1 MRASALLPLIVLVA
15 CSSEDK
21 PVDPGTDAA
30 TSACTFKGEAE
41 APLPDAKPHT
51 PRWAFR
57 PWISKDISDGPDTY
71 AFVKGF
77 EERDTPVGVVVL
89 DSPWETNYN
98 TFVPNPKRYP
108 EFKKMLDDLH
118 GKQIKL
124 VLWVTQMV
132 NRLSL
137 DVEEGGDKYDGESP
151 NFNEGVDCNFFVN
164 NNDTYGWW
172 KGAGA
177 GVDFFNG
184 KARAWW
190 HAQQKPLLDMGL
202 DGWKLDFGESYIDT
216 ATIKTAA
223 GDKPHQEYSEA
234 YYHDFLAYGR
244 SVRGPEFLTMVRPW
258 DESYDF
264 KGRFFAKREDA
275 PVAWVGDN
283 RRDWIGLKDALHEI
297 LKSAAAGYV
306 VVGSDIGGYLDR
318 DDKSLGNKIPP
329 DTLAFSRWTAM
340 AAWTPFF
347 QLHGRANYTPWTVPD
362 HIDETVAMYRY
373 WAKLHDAMVP
383 FFYSLAEEHWQKGG
397 SMITPLGAEPWTDDY
412 TFLLGDTILVTPIV
426 SETGKREVELPSG
439 ALWFD
444 WWKPSESHEGKL
456 SVDVSASRLQLPV
469 FVREGTILPLDVVDD
484 ANALGNKASKDART
498 VLFWPSKTELP
509 FVLHDEDEKTTT
521 ISGAL
526 LPEFHLSFTRATRPV
541 LARIFEAATV
551 SSVVLVDE
559 TTKAETALT
568 AYSTRAE
575 LDAAERGYFRE
586 GGMVWVKAPA
596 SPGAFKISL
605 R

>member
-1 MRASALLPLIVLVA
+1 MRRSLLLPVVIAVA
-15 CSSEDK
+15 CSGEDPK
-21 PVDPGTDAA
+21 APA
-30 TSACTFKGEAE
+30 TNTACTFKGADEAR
-41 APLPDAKPHT
+41 LPDPRPHT

-77 EERDTPVGVVVL
+77 EDRDTPVGVVVL

-108 EFKKMLDDLH
+108 DFKRMLDDLH

-137 DVEEGGDKYDGESP
+137 DVEEGGDSYDGESP

-164 NNDTYGWW
+164 DNDTYGWW

-184 KARAWW
+184 RARAWW
-190 HAQQKPLLDMGL
+190 HAQQRPLLDMGL
-202 DGWKLDFGESYIDT
+202 DGWKLDFGESYLDT
-216 ATIKTAA
+216 ATIKTAE
-223 GDKPHQEYSEA
+223 GDKPHQQYSEE
-234 YYHDFLAYGR
+234 YYRDFLAYGV

-264 KGRFFAKREDA
+264 KGRFFAKREHA

-283 RRDWIGLKDALHEI
+283 RRDWLGLKDALHHI

-329 DTLAFSRWTAM
+329 DTVAFSRWTAM

-347 QLHGRANYTPWTVPD
+347 QLHGRANYTPWSVPD
-362 HIDETVAMYRY
+362 HVDETVAMYRY
-373 WAKLHDAMVP
+373 WAKLHDALVP
-383 FFYSLAEEHWQKGG
+383 FFYSLAEEHWANGG
-397 SMITPLGAEPWTDDY
+397 SMIAPLGAEPWTDDY
-412 TFLLGDTILVTPIV
+412 RFVVGDAFLVAPLVDA
-426 SETGKREVELPSG
+426 TGKRDVVLPAG
-439 ALWFD
+439 KWFD
-444 WWKPSESHEGKL
+444 WWNPST
-456 SVDVSASRLQLPV
+456 SVTGTVAADVSADRIKLPV
-469 FVREGTILPLDVVDD
+469 YVKEGAIVPLDVVDD
-484 ANALGNKASKDART
+484 ANGLGTKASSGACT
-498 VLFWPSKTELP
+498 VLFWPGPTESI
-509 FVLHDEDEKTTT
+509 FWLHGDYDPKGT
-521 ISGAL
+521 
-526 LPEFHLSFTRATRPV
+526 LPEKIQIAGRSRALTFSRSTKPV
-541 LARIFEAATV
+541 LARIYEPGM
-551 SSVVLVDE
+551 VVGVDLDS
-559 TTKAETALT
+559 TPLT
-568 AYSTRAE
+568 SRASRTE
-575 LDAAERGYFRE
+575 LDASDSGWFRD
-586 GGMVWVKAPA
+586 GAMVWMKVPA
-596 SPGAFKISL
+596 SPNAFKISL

>member
-1 MRASALLPLIVLVA
+1 MRGSLLLPLVLLVA
-15 CSSEDK
+15 CSSDEQ
-21 PVDPGTDAA
+21 PAPATNDAA
-30 TSACTFKGEAE
+30 GSCAFKGADE
-41 APLPDAKPHT
+41 APLPDPKPHT

-77 EERDTPVGVVVL
+77 EDRDTPVGVVVL

-108 EFKKMLDDLH
+108 NFEKMVGDLH

-137 DVEEGGDKYDGESP
+137 DVEEGGDKYEGEAS
-151 NFNEGVDCNFFVN
+151 NFNEGLDCGFFVN
-164 NNDTYGWW
+164 NGDTYGWW

-177 GVDFFNG
+177 GVDFFHPR
-184 KARAWW
+184 ARAWW
-190 HAQQKPLLDMGL
+190 HAQQKPLLDMGV
-202 DGWKLDFGESYIDT
+202 DGWKLDFGENYIDT
-216 ATIKTAA
+216 DTIKTFA
-223 GDKPHQEYSEA
+223 GDKPHQAYSEE
-234 YYHDFLAYGR
+234 YYRDFLAYGV

-264 KGRFFAKREDA
+264 KGRFFAKREHA

-283 RRDWIGLKDALHEI
+283 RRDWLGLKDALHHI

-362 HIDETVAMYRY
+362 HVDETVAMYRY
-373 WAKLHDAMVP
+373 WAKLHDALVP

-397 SMITPLGAEPWTDDY
+397 SMITPLGAEPWADDY
-412 TFLLGDTILVTPIV
+412 RFVVGEKILVAPIV
-426 SETGKREVELPSG
+426 SETGKRDVVLPEG
-439 ALWFD
+439 QWFD
-444 WWKPSESHEGKL
+444 WWQPAEAKTGT
-456 SVDVSASRLQLPV
+456 VAADVSADRVKLPV
-469 FVREGTILPLDVVDD
+469 FVKEGAIVPLDVVDD
-484 ANALGNKASKDART
+484 ANGLGTKAASGART
-498 VLFWPSKTELP
+498 VLYWPGKASSS
-509 FVLHDEDEKTTT
+509 FVLYEEDDKKTTINGDPT
-521 ISGAL
+521 Q
-526 LPEFHLSFTRATRPV
+526 LSFDRSTRPV
-541 LARIFEAATV
+541 LARIHAPTLTGVDRVDDKGTVALAAR
-551 SSVVLVDE
+551 
-559 TTKAETALT
+559 A
-568 AYSTRAE
+568 TRAE
-575 LDAAERGYFRE
+575 LDTSESGYFRD
-586 GGMVWVKAPA
+586 GAMVWVKVPA
-596 SPGAFKISL
+596 SPAAFRISL